1 MHAGVMDP
9 GMWDGFDLP
18 GEVVRHHLEDRLAD
32 TVAGERSALVG
43 ASYGGLVC
51 LGFAARHPELVS
63 ALVLLDAPLP
73 DHEESGDLLAYAEEE
88 ERLMEEGKLD
98 EATDLNLRYWAIDE
112 RYRAAVRKSLEYE
125 VEEVESV
132 ELGSV
137 TSPALVI
144 VGENDKP
151 DFHVMAERLARELP
165 NAEFAVI
172 AGAGHLPSIDQPEAT
187 LGLVSPFVQRNHKL

>member
-1 MHAGVMDP
+1 MDP
-9 GMWDGFDLP
+9 GMWEGFDLP

-32 TVAGERSALVG
+32 TVAGEPVALVG

-51 LGFAARHPELVS
+51 LSFAARHPELVT

-73 DHEESGDLLAYAEEE
+73 DHEESDDLLAYAEEE
-88 ERLMEEGKLD
+88 ERLVEEGRLD
-98 EATDLNLRYWAIDE
+98 EAADLNLRYWGIGE
-112 RYRAAVRKSLEYE
+112 HHRAVVRKSLEYD

-144 VGENDKP
+144 VGEHDKA
-151 DFHVMAERLARELP
+151 DFHAMAERLARELP
-165 NAEFAVI
+165 NAQFAEI
-172 AGAGHLPSIDQPEAT
+172 SGAGHLPSIDRPEAT
-187 LGLVSPFVQRNHKL
+187 LALVSPFVQRNHKL

>member
-1 MHAGVMDP
+1 
-9 GMWDGFDLP
+9 MWDGFDLP

-32 TVAGERSALVG
+32 TVGGEPAALVG

-51 LGFAARHPELVS
+51 LSFAERHPELVT

-73 DHEESGDLLAYAEEE
+73 DHDESDDLLAYAEEE
-88 ERLMEEGKLD
+88 ERLLEEGKVD
-98 EATDLNLRYWAIDE
+98 EATDLNLRYWGIGE
-112 RYRAAVRKSLEYE
+112 RYRTVVGKSLEYD

-137 TSPALVI
+137 TSPALVL
-144 VGENDKP
+144 VGEDDKP

-172 AGAGHLPSIDQPEAT
+172 SGAGHLPSIDQPEAT
-187 LGLVSPFVQRNHKL
+187 LALVSPFVQRNHKL